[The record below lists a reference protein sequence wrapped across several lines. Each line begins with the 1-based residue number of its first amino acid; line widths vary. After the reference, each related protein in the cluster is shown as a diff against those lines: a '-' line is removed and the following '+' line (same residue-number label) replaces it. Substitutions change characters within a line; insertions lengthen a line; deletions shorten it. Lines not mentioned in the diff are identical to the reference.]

1 MKFALVVILGVF
13 SVYGLTANSGN
24 TNRLNEKN
32 EEASCCD
39 VSVAVSDSFIDLF
52 AFQSDQKA
60 PNEELFFSVRTK
72 YNHRI
77 RKEELQQAI
86 RLDELIE
93 NYPSSWISEYRSVT
107 LTSYHGKIKEEAMG
121 ESIVLTPEQ
130 QKLMQSLEVNDEI
143 KVVVNFKAEN
153 IVTKK
158 KEDREFL
165 VDISVVPI
173 KEATFGGSYE
183 NLIAYFAVNSKGKIS
198 TKSLSEMDPS
208 SILFVVNE
216 EGRTEDVE
224 VTKSCGDEDI
234 DRLFIDLILK
244 MPAWEPAEDAAGNK
258 VKQQLQFNFGLDGC

>member
-1 MKFALVVILGVF
+1 MKFVLVVILGVF
-13 SVYGLTANSGN
+13 SVYGLTAYSGN

-39 VSVAVSDSFIDLF
+39 VSVAVSDSFIDIF
-52 AFQSDQKA
+52 AFQPDQKA
-60 PNEELFFSVRTK
+60 PNEKLFFSVRTK

-77 RKEELQQAI
+77 RKQELQQAK
-86 RLDELIE
+86 RLDEMIE

-107 LTSYHGKIKEEAMG
+107 LTSFHGKIKEEAMG
-121 ESIVLTPEQ
+121 ESNVLTPEQ
-130 QKLMQSLEVNDEI
+130 LKLMQSVEINDEI
-143 KVVVNFKAEN
+143 KVLVNFKTEN

-158 KEDREFL
+158 RENREFL

-173 KEATFGGSYE
+173 KEANFSSSYD
-183 NLIAYFAVNSKGKIS
+183 NLIAYFVKNSKEKVS
-198 TKSLSEMDPS
+198 TKIMSQLDPS
-208 SILFVVNE
+208 SISFIVNE

-224 VTKSCGDEDI
+224 VTKSCGDENI

-244 MPAWEPAEDAAGNK
+244 MPAWEPAEDDAGNK